1 MATENVVP
9 VNSKL
14 ALDKPALCGTISE
27 ARYTARERREAR
39 SRKPQ
44 PWVVRKLMIV
54 VTLAIMGYTAYVY
67 GGRFSVRLMNT
78 GRRKEGVGLLV
89 GWSLLYAWMVWAYV
103 KVIITP
109 PGNACDYVSKTPQPL
124 FPRGQWNAETPYPP
138 ANPSDASL
146 EDIEA
151 GRIGGPAYEEFHVD
165 NSPLAPPAAHVPGT
179 TLPLPALANG
189 HANGSAVPHLNGD
202 ANGAPPAAP
211 RRKSSTRS
219 GRPDAPVPRGRFPP
233 TTAPLLPPHRWCA
246 RCAIVKPYRAH
257 HCRVC
262 GTCVLKF
269 DHHCPWIGQCV
280 GARNHKFFLNFA
292 LATLVFTLYTFASLL
307 AFNVAGATNDGRDVD
322 PQEVVIIAV
331 AALFALFT
339 GSLGVAHT
347 RLILLSQ
354 TTVES
359 LGVQRM
365 KEREGAALSAA
376 GVGCL
381 SFSEKRRA
389 LVAYDA
395 EWGAPDTEG
404 NVWWAGSARAGWEDV
419 MGRSVWGWIFPI
431 GAPLGDGLNYRP
443 NPRFDSDGRWRRRS
457 EWPEA
462 LR

>member
-1 MATENVVP
+1 MATKNVVP

-14 ALDKPALCGTISE
+14 ALDKPTLCGTISE
-27 ARYTARERREAR
+27 ARYTAHERREAR

-54 VTLAIMGYTAYVY
+54 VTLAIMEYTAYVY

-89 GWSLLYAWMVWAYV
+89 GWSLLYAWMIWAYV

-151 GRIGGPAYEEFHVD
+151 GRIGGPAYEESQVD

-189 HANGSAVPHLNGD
+189 HANGSAAPHLNGD
-202 ANGAPPAAP
+202 TNGAPPAAP

-219 GRPDAPVPRGRFPP
+219 GRPDTPDPRGRFPP

-262 GTCVLKF
+262 GMV
-269 DHHCPWIGQCV
+269 
-280 GARNHKFFLNFA
+280 R
-292 LATLVFTLYTFASLL
+292 FT
-307 AFNVAGATNDGRDVD
+307 
-322 PQEVVIIAV
+322 I
-331 AALFALFT
+331 LFIL
-339 GSLGVAHT
+339 GSPFSHEET
-347 RLILLSQ
+347 SR
-354 TTVES
+354 
-359 LGVQRM
+359 
-365 KEREGAALSAA
+365 GAAFD
-376 GVGCL
+376 VP
-381 SFSEKRRA
+381 FSTAQVHIR
-389 LVAYDA
+389 
-395 EWGAPDTEG
+395 DT
-404 NVWWAGSARAGWEDV
+404 
-419 MGRSVWGWIFPI
+419 
-431 GAPLGDGLNYRP
+431 
-443 NPRFDSDGRWRRRS
+443 
-457 EWPEA
+457 
-462 LR
+462 